1 MFPTLTA
8 RPTELGSP
16 ISEELRLLLKVPTR
30 QFMYAPV
37 AFVQAR

>member
-1 MFPTLTA
+1 MFLTLTA
-8 RPTELGSP
+8 RPTELGSLT
-16 ISEELRLLLKVPTR
+16 SEELRLLLKALTR